1 MGAILQPHGAPMLRP
16 LILTLATLTAL
27 PAAAQ
32 TSGYQAVTCSASAR
46 QGAFTTC
53 EGFAPV
59 TLSVAAPGA
68 IQGIRLTAPAAHCS
82 GVAYAVM
89 RAPYA
94 TGADVIATSGILR
107 AGQSETLNLGRDFGA
122 GNHALRLI
130 ATGVVEGCNVGQM
143 HSWGVDWHFV
153 IIPE

>member
-16 LILTLATLTAL
+16 LILTLAALTAL

-32 TSGYQAVTCSASAR
+32 TSGYQAVTCSASGR

-53 EGFAPV
+53 EGFAPLS
-59 TLSVAAPGA
+59 LSVAAPGA

-82 GVAYAVM
+82 GVAYSVV

-94 TGADVIATSGILR
+94 TGADVLASSGILR
-107 AGQSETLNLGRDFGA
+107 AGQSETLTLGRDFTA
-122 GNHALRLI
+122 GTHPLRLI
-130 ATGVVEGCNVGQM
+130 ALGVVEGCNAGQM
-143 HSWGVDWHFV
+143 HSWGVNWSFV

>member
-1 MGAILQPHGAPMLRP
+1 MLRP
-16 LILTLATLTAL
+16 LFLLALTAL

-59 TLSVAAPGA
+59 TLAVAAPGA
-68 IQGIRLTAPAAHCS
+68 IQGIRVAAPATHCS
-82 GVAYAVM
+82 PVAYSVL

-94 TGADVIATSGILR
+94 SGADVIASSGILR
-107 AGQSETLNLGRDFGA
+107 AGQSETLTLGRDFGA
-122 GNHALRLI
+122 GGHPLRLI
-130 ATGVVEGCNVGQM
+130 ANGVVEGCNAGQM
-143 HSWGVDWHFV
+143 HSWGVNWTFV

>member
-1 MGAILQPHGAPMLRP
+1 MLRP
-16 LILTLATLTAL
+16 LILVALTAL

-32 TSGYQAVTCSASAR
+32 TSGYQAVTCSASSR

-59 TLSVAAPGA
+59 TLSVPAPGA
-68 IQGIRLTAPAAHCS
+68 IQGIRLTAPAGHCAPIS
-82 GVAYAVM
+82 YAVV

-94 TGADVIATSGILR
+94 TGADVIASSGILR
-107 AGQSETLNLGRDFGA
+107 AGQAETLTLGRDFGA
-122 GNHALRLI
+122 GDHALRLI
-130 ATGVVEGCNVGQM
+130 ATGVVEGCNAGQM

>member
-1 MGAILQPHGAPMLRP
+1 MTRVLSLA
-16 LILTLATLTAL
+16 LATLTAL

-32 TSGYQAVTCSASAR
+32 RSGHQAVTCAGSTR

-53 EGFAPV
+53 EGHAAV

-82 GVAYAVM
+82 PVAYSVL

-94 TGADVIATSGILR
+94 SGADVLASTGILR
-107 AGQSETLNLGRDFGA
+107 AGQSETLTLGRAFGA
-122 GNHALRLI
+122 GHHPLRLI
-130 ATGVVEGCNVGQM
+130 ANGVVEGCNAGQM
-143 HSWGVDWHFV
+143 HSWGVNWDFV